1 MAERLQG
8 VEYRVFRSLL
18 REWDRDSVEAIRV
31 ELTRGEEV
39 PTPEIE
45 EALRTLAEKGYVE
58 EFEPGHWRVTDRGR
72 AVERSLLGD
81 PP

>member
-31 ELTRGEEV
+31 ELTQGEEV

-45 EALRTLAEKGYVE
+45 KALRTLAEKGYVE
-58 EFEPGHWRVTDRGR
+58 EFEPDHWRVTDRGR

-81 PP
+81 SP